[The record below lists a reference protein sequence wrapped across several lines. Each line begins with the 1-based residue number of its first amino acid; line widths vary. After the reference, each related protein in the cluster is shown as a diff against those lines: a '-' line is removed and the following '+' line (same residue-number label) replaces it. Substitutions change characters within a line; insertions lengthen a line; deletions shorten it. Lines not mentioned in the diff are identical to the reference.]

1 MNMMKPYHNVLLFIS
16 ILSFTSGCFY
26 SSVYSRACGDEI
38 LVQVLDRV
46 LQNSHGGTQVRK
58 VGTAYKDEKDDEDT
72 NKENDDDKAQNQ
84 NGREELRFRSQF
96 DLFQL

>member
-1 MNMMKPYHNVLLFIS
+1 MLIYQHFKFYFRVLLFKC
-16 ILSFTSGCFY
+16 IL
-26 SSVYSRACGDEI
+26 RACGDEI

-72 NKENDDDKAQNQ
+72 NKETTTTRRKSNEGGAP
-84 NGREELRFRSQF
+84 LSISI
-96 DLFQL
+96 

>member
-1 MNMMKPYHNVLLFIS
+1 MLLFKCI
-16 ILSFTSGCFY
+16 
-26 SSVYSRACGDEI
+26 SRACGDEI
-38 LVQVLDRV
+38 FVQVLDRV

-96 DLFQL
+96 DLFQF

>member
-1 MNMMKPYHNVLLFIS
+1 MLLFKCI
-16 ILSFTSGCFY
+16 
-26 SSVYSRACGDEI
+26 SRACGDEI

-96 DLFQL
+96 DLFQF